1 MPLEGFELETR
12 CGPQRNGHKLRESG
26 SQSGVG
32 SITGAKTGLTTRWGL
47 QTTAVGPTL
56 CQVRKDHWD
65 TSVLHS
71 SHGLSVYATIPITV
85 EDHLPTLSAAQPDT

>member
-1 MPLEGFELETR
+1 MWAPEEWAQTQGEWKSVR
-12 CGPQRNGHKLRESG
+12 SG
-26 SQSGVG
+26 QHHWDADHQV
-32 SITGAKTGLTTRWGL
+32 GLTTRWGL

-56 CQVRKDHWD
+56 CQVWKDHCG
-65 TSVLHS
+65 TPPVLRS